1 MMLNLVDKIGDWNP
15 QLLRELK
22 GRLKFFNVA
31 IAVATSLLLQ
41 LVVFLYQLR
50 EFPDD
55 KYSLT
60 GTYCRLHE
68 TYNQR
73 SNLLDQQQNLFF
85 QQLSSYQQL
94 KPAEPTILASLKT
107 QYQEATT
114 AFNKFQEHLSNNFCP
129 QNEIDWQL
137 WWRDHWE
144 YMFLSFSVIFIFTLL
159 VAGTYLLINDLAKE
173 ETRGTLN
180 FIRLSPQSETSILT
194 GKLLG
199 VPSLIYLLILV
210 ALPLH
215 LWAGRSANIAFSY
228 ILSYYAI
235 LAASCISFYS
245 AALLF
250 GLVSRWFS
258 GFQPWLGSGAVFL
271 FLFATAGLASSDSN
285 SLNNSIAWFRLFS
298 PWDTTNYLFPN
309 LYHISDGSFLKNWQ
323 FFYLPLGTSVV
334 SVLGFHLLN
343 LGLCSYGILEALK
356 RCFRNPQASII
367 SKKQSYLLVAF
378 CQLMIWGFTLQVGK
392 GNNRWDEQVGN
403 DYIFLAVYNLVLI
416 LSLIAVLSPH
426 RQDVQDWARYR
437 HQGVSSH
444 KSLWQDLIW
453 TEKSPALVAI
463 AINLTIVTIP
473 WLVWVSLASITDAND
488 VQTLLSNYIDKFKV
502 LLAIAL
508 SISLMMIYATI
519 AQLILLLKTPKRSF
533 WAIGTLGAA
542 MFLPPTILEF
552 IGISSWKYPTVWMF
566 TTFPWAAI
574 EHAGVTTVFMALLA
588 DLSVLALLNF
598 QLTRQ
603 VRLAGESATKAL
615 LAGR

>member
-1 MMLNLVDKIGDWNP
+1 MMPNLIDRIGDWNP

-50 EFPDD
+50 EFPGDE
-55 KYSLT
+55 YSLT
-60 GTYCRLHE
+60 GEYC
-68 TYNQR
+68 
-73 SNLLDQQQNLFF
+73 NLRQVYEPQQN
-85 QQLSSYQQL
+85 Q
-94 KPAEPTILASLKT
+94 
-107 QYQEATT
+107 
-114 AFNKFQEHLSNNFCP
+114 AFRESDQSRITNLNDFLSNNFCP
-129 QNEIDWQL
+129 QNQIDWQL

-144 YMFLSFSVIFIFTLL
+144 YIFLSMSVIFIFTLL
-159 VAGTYLLINDLAKE
+159 VAGTYLLINDLSKE

-199 VPSLIYLLILV
+199 VPSLIYLIVLV
-210 ALPLH
+210 AIPLH
-215 LWAGRSANIAFSY
+215 LWAGHSAKIASSY
-228 ILSYYAI
+228 IFSYYAI
-235 LAASCISFYS
+235 LATSCIFFYN

-258 GFQPWLGSGAVFL
+258 SFQPWLGSGAVLL
-271 FLFATAGLASSDSN
+271 FLFTTMVLASSYSN
-285 SLNNSIAWFRLFS
+285 TLNNPTAWFRLFS

-309 LYHISDGSFLKNWQ
+309 LFHLSKASPLGNLE
-323 FFYLPLGTSVV
+323 FFYLPLGKNIV

-343 LGLCSYGILEALK
+343 LGLCSYGILQALK

-367 SKKQSYLLVAF
+367 NKKQSYLLVAF
-378 CQLMIWGFTLQVGK
+378 CQLMMWGFA
-392 GNNRWDEQVGN
+392 RWVEQVGEN
-403 DYIFLAVYNLVLI
+403 YILLALYSLVLM

-426 RQDVQDWARYR
+426 RQDIQDWARYR
-437 HQGVSSH
+437 HQGVSRH
-444 KSLWQDLIW
+444 KSVWQDLIW
-453 TEKSPALVAI
+453 AEKSPALVAI
-463 AINLTIVTIP
+463 AINLTIATIP
-473 WLVWVSLASITDAND
+473 WLVWISFTSVVDAND
-488 VQTLLSNYIDKFKV
+488 GQNDIYKLKV

-508 SISLMMIYATI
+508 SISLIMIYATI

-533 WAIGTLGAA
+533 WAIGTISAVT
-542 MFLPPTILEF
+542 FLPPMIL
-552 IGISSWKYPTVWMF
+552 GILGVSSSKYPSVWLF
-566 TTFPWAAI
+566 STFPWAGI
-574 EHAGVTTVFMALLA
+574 EYSGVTTIFMSLLA
-588 DLSVLALLNF
+588 ELSVLALLNF

>member
-1 MMLNLVDKIGDWNP
+1 MMLNLIDKIGDWNP

-41 LVVFLYQLR
+41 LVVFLYQFR
-50 EFPDD
+50 DFPGDE
-55 KYSLT
+55 YSLT
-60 GTYCRLHE
+60 GEYCRLRKVYE
-68 TYNQR
+68 WRQKEI
-73 SNLLDQQQNLFF
+73 
-85 QQLSSYQQL
+85 YQQSSPSKINDL
-94 KPAEPTILASLKT
+94 NDLI
-107 QYQEATT
+107 
-114 AFNKFQEHLSNNFCP
+114 SNNFCP
-129 QNEIDWQL
+129 ENEIDLQL

-144 YMFLSFSVIFIFTLL
+144 YIFLAFSVIFVFTLL

-199 VPSLIYLLILV
+199 VPSLIYLVIL
-210 ALPLH
+210 AAIPLH
-215 LWAGRSANIAFSY
+215 LWAGRSAKIAFSY

-235 LAASCISFYS
+235 LAASCILFYS

-258 GFQPWLGSGAVFL
+258 GFQPWLGSGAVLL
-271 FLFATAGLASSDSN
+271 FLFTTMVLASSYN
-285 SLNNSIAWFRLFS
+285 NNLNNSTAWFRLFS
-298 PWDTTNYLFPN
+298 PWDVTNYLFPN
-309 LYHISDGSFLKNWQ
+309 LFNLSNGYPLKNWQ
-323 FFYLPLGTSVV
+323 FFYLPLGASVV
-334 SVLGFHLLN
+334 SVVGFHLLN
-343 LGLCSYGILEALK
+343 FGLCSYGILQALK
-356 RCFRNPQASII
+356 RCFRNPEGSII

-378 CQLMIWGFTLQVGK
+378 CQFMMWGFALQVGK
-392 GNNRWDEQVGN
+392 NNERWVEQVGEN
-403 DYIFLAVYNLVLI
+403 YILLVLYNLALI

-437 HQGVSSH
+437 HQGFSSH
-444 KSLWQDLIW
+444 KSVWQDLIW
-453 TEKSPALVAI
+453 AEKSPALVAI

-473 WLVWVSLASITDAND
+473 WLVWISFTSVFDAND
-488 VQTLLSNYIDKFKV
+488 GQNLLSHDIGRFKV

-508 SISLMMIYATI
+508 SISLMMIYATV

-533 WAIGTLGAA
+533 WAIGTIGAIT
-542 MFLPPTILEF
+542 FLPPMILEV
-552 IGISSWKYPTVWMF
+552 IGISSWKYPNVWLF
-566 TTFPWAAI
+566 STFPWAAI
-574 EHAGVTTVFMALLA
+574 EYAGTTTIFMALLA
-588 DLSVLALLNF
+588 ELSVLALLNF

>member
-1 MMLNLVDKIGDWNP
+1 MMLNLIDKIGDWNP

-41 LVVFLYQLR
+41 VVVFLYQLR
-50 EFPDD
+50 EFPGD
-55 KYSLT
+55 KYTLD
-60 GTYCRLHE
+60 GTYCPLTQVFE
-68 TYNQR
+68 
-73 SNLLDQQQNLFF
+73 QQEKQAFQN
-85 QQLSSYQQL
+85 
-94 KPAEPTILASLKT
+94 AD
-107 QYQEATT
+107 
-114 AFNKFQEHLSNNFCP
+114 FNDLISKGICP
-129 QNEIDWQL
+129 QNQIDWQL

-144 YMFLSFSVIFIFTLL
+144 YIFLTFSVIFVFTLL

-180 FIRLSPQSETSILT
+180 FIRLSPQSETTILT

-199 VPSLIYLLILV
+199 VPSLIYLIVLV
-210 ALPLH
+210 AVPLH
-215 LWAGRSANIAFSY
+215 LWAGRSAKIAFSY

-235 LAASCISFYS
+235 LAASCIFFYS

-250 GLVSRWFS
+250 SLVSRWFS

-271 FLFATAGLASSDSN
+271 FLLTTFQIASFDN
-285 SLNNSIAWFRLFS
+285 SAAWYNSTSWLRLFA
-298 PWDTTNYLFPN
+298 PWDATNYLFPN
-309 LYHISDGSFLKNWQ
+309 LFHLYKRSPLKNLQ
-323 FFYLPLGTSVV
+323 FFYLPLGTSIV
-334 SVLGFHLLN
+334 SVVGLHLLN
-343 LGLCSYGILEALK
+343 LGLCSYSILQALK

-378 CQLMIWGFTLQVGK
+378 YQLMIWGFALQNS
-392 GNNRWDEQVGN
+392 NNNHRWDEQVAEN
-403 DYIFLAVYNLVLI
+403 FVLLAVYNLVLI

-444 KSLWQDLIW
+444 KSVWQDLIW
-453 TEKSPALVAI
+453 AEKSPALVAI

-473 WLVWVSLASITDAND
+473 WLVWLSLTSIVDAND
-488 VQTLLSNYIDKFKV
+488 GRTWIVNEIDRFKV
-502 LLAIAL
+502 LLTIAL
-508 SISLMMIYATI
+508 SINLMMIYATI

-542 MFLPPTILEF
+542 VFLPPMILEF
-552 IGISSWKYPTVWMF
+552 IGISSWKHSTVWMF
-566 TTFPWAAI
+566 TTFPWAAV
-574 EHAGVTTVFMALLA
+574 ESAGVTTVFMALLA

-598 QLTRQ
+598 QLARQ
-603 VRLAGESATKAL
+603 VKLAGESTTKAL

>member
-1 MMLNLVDKIGDWNP
+1 MMLNLVEKIGDWNP
-15 QLLRELK
+15 QLFRELK

-31 IAVATSLLLQ
+31 IAVVTSLLLQ

-55 KYSLT
+55 KYSLDS
-60 GTYCRLHE
+60 TYCRSSQVYE
-68 TYNQR
+68 
-73 SNLLDQQQNLFF
+73 QQQKQAF
-85 QQLSSYQQL
+85 QN
-94 KPAEPTILASLKT
+94 AD
-107 QYQEATT
+107 
-114 AFNKFQEHLSNNFCP
+114 FNDLISKQICP

-144 YMFLSFSVIFIFTLL
+144 YIFLTFSVIFVFTLL

-180 FIRLSPQSETSILT
+180 FIRLSPQSETTILT
-194 GKLLG
+194 GKFLG
-199 VPSLIYLLILV
+199 VPSLIYLVILV
-210 ALPLH
+210 AIPLH
-215 LWAGRSANIAFSY
+215 LWAGLSAKFAFSY

-235 LAASCISFYS
+235 LAASCIFFYS

-271 FLFATAGLASSDSN
+271 FLFTTMVLASSYN
-285 SLNNSIAWFRLFS
+285 ESLNNSTAWFRLFN
-298 PWDTTNYLFPN
+298 PWDVTNYLFPN
-309 LYHISDGSFLKNWQ
+309 LFHISNGLALENYQ

-334 SVLGFHLLN
+334 SVVGFHLLN
-343 LGLCSYGILEALK
+343 FGLCSYGILQVLK

-367 SKKQSYLLVAF
+367 SKEQSYFLVAF
-378 CQLMIWGFTLQVGK
+378 CQLMMWGFTVQFGINK
-392 GNNRWDEQVGN
+392 ERWDEQVGGN
-403 DYIFLAVYNLVLI
+403 LILLAVYNFVLI
-416 LSLIAVLSPH
+416 LSLIVVLSPH

-437 HQGVSSH
+437 YQRVSSH
-444 KSLWQDLIW
+444 KNLWQDLISA
-453 TEKSPALVAI
+453 EKSPALVAI

-473 WLVWVSLASITDAND
+473 WLVWVSLTSVFDANNG
-488 VQTLLSNYIDKFKV
+488 QTWLSNDIDRFKV
-502 LLAIAL
+502 VLAIAL

-519 AQLILLLKTPKRSF
+519 AQLILLLKTPKRYF
-533 WAIGTLGAA
+533 WTIGTLGTA
-542 MFLPPTILEF
+542 MFLPPIILQF
-552 IGISSWKYPTVWMF
+552 LDISSSKYPTVWLF
-566 TTFPWAAI
+566 STFPWTAI
-574 EHAGVTTVFMALLA
+574 EYSGVTTIFMALLGE
-588 DLSVLALLNF
+588 LSVLALLNF

>member
-1 MMLNLVDKIGDWNP
+1 MMPNLIDKIGDWNP

-41 LVVFLYQLR
+41 LVVFLYQFR
-50 EFPDD
+50 EFPNDQ
-55 KYSLT
+55 YPLV
-60 GTYCRLHE
+60 GTYCHLRQVYELQQKE
-68 TYNQR
+68 VYQESNQ
-73 SNLLDQQQNLFF
+73 SKIAD
-85 QQLSSYQQL
+85 LSS
-94 KPAEPTILASLKT
+94 
-107 QYQEATT
+107 
-114 AFNKFQEHLSNNFCP
+114 FLSKNFCP

-144 YMFLSFSVIFIFTLL
+144 YIFLTLSVIFVFTLL

-199 VPSLIYLLILV
+199 VPSLIYLVVLV
-210 ALPLH
+210 AVPLH
-215 LWAGRSANIAFSY
+215 LWAGLSAKIAFSY
-228 ILSYYAI
+228 ILSYYSI
-235 LAASCISFYS
+235 LAASCIFFYS

-258 GFQPWLGSGAVFL
+258 GFQPWLGSGSVFL
-271 FLFATAGLASSDSN
+271 FLFTTMVLASSYN
-285 SLNNSIAWFRLFS
+285 RHGLNNSTAWFRLFN

-309 LYHISDGSFLKNWQ
+309 LFHISNGSPLKNYQ
-323 FFYLPLGTSVV
+323 FFYLPLGINVVSVV
-334 SVLGFHLLN
+334 SFHLLN
-343 LGLCSYGILEALK
+343 LGLCSHGIWQALK

-367 SKKQSYLLVAF
+367 NKKQSYLLVAF
-378 CQLMIWGFTLQVGK
+378 CQLMMWGFALQFGK
-392 GNNRWDEQVGN
+392 DDYRWDEQVGQN
-403 DYIFLAVYNLVLI
+403 YILLALYNLVLI

-437 HQGVSSH
+437 HQEVSSH
-444 KSLWQDLIW
+444 KSVWQDLIW
-453 TEKSPALVAI
+453 AEKSPALVAI
-463 AINLTIVTIP
+463 AINLTIATIP
-473 WLVWVSLASITDAND
+473 WLVWLSLTFVIDANG
-488 VQTLLSNYIDKFKV
+488 VKTLLSNDIDRFKA
-502 LLAIAL
+502 LLVIAL

-519 AQLILLLKTPKRSF
+519 AQLILLLRTPKRSF

-542 MFLPPTILEF
+542 ISLPPMILEF

-566 TTFPWAAI
+566 TTFPWVAI
-574 EHAGVTTVFMALLA
+574 EHAGLITIFMALLA

>member
-1 MMLNLVDKIGDWNP
+1 MMPNLIDKIGDWNP

-60 GTYCRLHE
+60 GTYCRLRKLYE
-68 TYNQR
+68 
-73 SNLLDQQQNLFF
+73 QQQNGVYRQSNQSQIAHLNDF
-85 QQLSSYQQL
+85 
-94 KPAEPTILASLKT
+94 
-107 QYQEATT
+107 
-114 AFNKFQEHLSNNFCP
+114 LSNNYCP
-129 QNEIDWQL
+129 QNEIDWEL
-137 WWRDHWE
+137 WWQNHWE
-144 YMFLSFSVIFIFTLL
+144 YIFLTFSVIFVFTLL

-173 ETRGTLN
+173 ETCGTLN

-199 VPSLIYLLILV
+199 VPSLIYLIILV
-210 ALPLH
+210 AVPLH

-235 LAASCISFYS
+235 IAASCVFVYS

-271 FLFATAGLASSDSN
+271 FLCITFQIASF
-285 SLNNSIAWFRLFS
+285 NNSTAWHNSTAWLRLFA
-298 PWDTTNYLFPN
+298 PWDATNYLFPN
-309 LYHISDGSFLKNWQ
+309 LFHFSDGSIMEKLQ
-323 FFYLPLGTSVV
+323 FFYFPLGTSVV
-334 SVLGFHLLN
+334 SIVVFHLLN
-343 LGLCSYGILEALK
+343 LGLCSYGILQALK
-356 RCFRNPQASII
+356 RCFRNPKTSII
-367 SKKQSYLLVAF
+367 SKKQSYLLVTF
-378 CQLMIWGFTLQVGK
+378 YQFMIWGATLQNGK
-392 GNNRWDEQVGN
+392 NNDTWDQQVGEN
-403 DYIFLAVYNLVLI
+403 FVLLALYNLVLI
-416 LSLIAVLSPH
+416 LSLIAVLSPQ

-444 KSLWQDLIW
+444 KSVWQDLIW
-453 TEKSPALVAI
+453 AEKSPALVAI
-463 AINLTIVTIP
+463 AINLIIVTIP
-473 WLVWVSLASITDAND
+473 WLVWLSFASIVDAND
-488 VQTLLSNYIDKFKV
+488 GRTWIVNEIDRFKV
-502 LLAIAL
+502 LLTIAL

-519 AQLILLLKTPKRSF
+519 TQLILLLKTPKRSF

-542 MFLPPTILEF
+542 VFLPPMILEF
-552 IGISSWKYPTVWMF
+552 IGISSWKHSTVWMF
-566 TTFPWAAI
+566 TTFPWAAV
-574 EHAGVTTVFMALLA
+574 ESAGVTTVFMALLA